1 MLNCIVISISM
12 EFTIMDL
19 RINKSMENDNDD
31 DDDGYS
37 DTSDEATFEV
47 QRYVVHI
54 DKGEI
59 Q

>member
-1 MLNCIVISISM
+1 
-12 EFTIMDL
+12 
-19 RINKSMENDNDD
+19 MENDNDD